1 MYCHFHRDHDHDMS
15 ECFDLKQQ
23 IKTLIRQGKLKRFVS
38 KERADPP
45 QEQITIRDNECPRPP
60 LGDIRMIV
68 GGTTASCSSRK
79 ACKTYLRIVQSIQL
93 TGFIPKM
100 VRVDNPIIRFS
111 KEDARRFHHP
121 HDNALVVSI
130 LVGDYNTHQV
140 LVDNESS
147 VDILYYP
154 AFQ

>member
-1 MYCHFHRDHDHDMS
+1 M
-15 ECFDLKQQ
+15 
-23 IKTLIRQGKLKRFVS
+23 
-38 KERADPP
+38 ANPP
-45 QEQITIRDNECPRPP
+45 QEQAAIRDNEHPRPP

-147 VDILYYP
+147 VDILYYS
-154 AFQ
+154 AF